1 MKRAFVL
8 SLGILMSASAVQA
21 EDLKAVY
28 ERALVNDPQIREAD
42 ALRNAARE
50 SKPQAL
56 AALLPQVSG
65 SASRTK
71 WPPRWPSWP
80 LPRRATSPAPN
91 CTSTAACS

>member
-8 SLGILMSASAVQA
+8 SLGMLILASAARA

-42 ALRNAARE
+42 ALRRASRE

-65 SASRTK
+65 SASR
-71 WPPRWPSWP
+71 S
-80 LPRRATSPAPN
+80 
-91 CTSTAACS
+91 